1 MGRIVVE
8 KVSGWQRVGWSPG
21 WGQRHRVA
29 CLATQFN
36 FIGDTAAEQS
46 EQTKTNFERTWS
58 PKAKLSKERG
68 GAARRREG
76 PNTGLLFAWPRFS
89 SSSITQKALARK
101 RFQAFSFPLPMPAR
115 SVLYLSFH
123 SRHSFNKLSDC
134 RHVFFSS
141 SVLSPFRQSGV

>member
-46 EQTKTNFERTWS
+46 EQTKTNFELRTNMV
-58 PKAKLSKERG
+58 AKGETIKGERLR
-68 GAARRREG
+68 GAEKGRRREG
-76 PNTGLLFAWPRFS
+76 PNRGPLFAWPRFS

-101 RFQAFSFPLPMPAR
+101 RFQAFSCP
-115 SVLYLSFH
+115 SNVLGQLNS
-123 SRHSFNKLSDC
+123 
-134 RHVFFSS
+134 
-141 SVLSPFRQSGV
+141 

>member
-46 EQTKTNFERTWS
+46 EQTKTNFELRTNMV
-58 PKAKLSKERG
+58 AKGETIKGE
-68 GAARRREG
+68 RRRGAEKEIEG
-76 PNTGLLFAWPRFS
+76 RVQIGVHFLLGPVSRVH
-89 SSSITQKALARK
+89 QLLK
-101 RFQAFSFPLPMPAR
+101 RRLLESAFKHFLVHPTCWVS
-115 SVLYLSFH
+115 
-123 SRHSFNKLSDC
+123 
-134 RHVFFSS
+134 
-141 SVLSPFRQSGV
+141 